1 MAADEMPALKPPTR
15 RVVWFARIMEWMC
28 WLGIAGVAVI
38 GVLGTFQAFPE
49 NWTVRESNE
58 SALVS
63 ATIAVNDPAH
73 PNAAADLH
81 GDLLYRFA
89 LLIGIG
95 LFVWALWSAR
105 RVFVGIGR
113 GEYFAKAT
121 ILGVRNFALAVLL
134 YMTVAPVARTAASA
148 LYLARFEHGRFELVF
163 AMSGSLMLMLIF
175 SGAVALVST
184 VMAHAAE
191 IDEENRLFV

>member
-1 MAADEMPALKPPTR
+1 MAADEMPALKPPTK
-15 RVVWFARIMEWMC
+15 RVIWFARIMEWMC

-38 GVLGTFQAFPE
+38 GVLATFQAFPE
-49 NWTVRESNE
+49 GWIVRESGE

-73 PNAAADLH
+73 PNATAELQ

-105 RVFVGIGR
+105 RIFVGIGR
-113 GEYFAKAT
+113 GEYFAKGT

-134 YMTVAPVARTAASA
+134 YMTVAPIARTAASA
-148 LYLARFEHGRFELVF
+148 LYMTRFEHGTFTLAF
-163 AMSGSLMLMLIF
+163 AMSGTLMLMLIF

-191 IDEENRLFV
+191 IDEENRQFV